1 LKIEIRGKYCFRKII
16 FIKSWRYKE
25 NEFEEYHYKIL
36 AVAESFEMAS
46 KKPKQLPSTNIAV
59 STSYFHIDDK
69 YGIDVDDIY
78 NVDDIL
84 DAKLKEKY
92 CLKSPNLKLYLKKIL
107 YIRIFKNR

>member
-1 LKIEIRGKYCFRKII
+1 
-16 FIKSWRYKE
+16 
-25 NEFEEYHYKIL
+25 
-36 AVAESFEMAS
+36 MAS
-46 KKPKQLPSTNIAV
+46 KKAEATTFYKHWFRR
-59 STSYFHIDDK
+59 SYFHIDDK

-107 YIRIFKNR
+107 TDRIFKIDEIA

>member
-1 LKIEIRGKYCFRKII
+1 M
-16 FIKSWRYKE
+16 
-25 NEFEEYHYKIL
+25 
-36 AVAESFEMAS
+36 VS
-46 KKPKQLPSTNIAV
+46 KKAEATTFYKHCGFDEAIS
-59 STSYFHIDDK
+59 IDDK

-107 YIRIFKNR
+107 YR

>member
-1 LKIEIRGKYCFRKII
+1 MITIEDRDTAVNTASEKLFLLTLEDIKKMNLKNTIIRY
-16 FIKSWRYKE
+16 Y
-25 NEFEEYHYKIL
+25 
-36 AVAESFEMAS
+36 VAESFEMAS
-46 KKPKQLPSTNIAV
+46 KKNRSNYLLQTLRFRR
-59 STSYFHIDDK
+59 SYFHIDDK

-107 YIRIFKNR
+107 YR